1 MKRSNIRAFILGV
14 LVTVIVM
21 STAAP
26 AVASTMKAAQL
37 YYNNIK
43 IRLNGEELVPKDA
56 TGKVVEP
63 FAIDGTTYLPI
74 RAISSALGLNVSWD
88 GATQTVVLG
97 NDPEYNQPAKWLGE
111 MTPFMGDINEY
122 MYDED
127 EKDAFTSNEGDK
139 FSRYIVTNPDV
150 TYHLDGE
157 YTRFTGTFYLNKA
170 NYNTNTISRRYTVYV
185 DGVMAYQT
193 EPIMVGHTPESFEI
207 DVTGATE
214 LKIVTEARN
223 HTLTDFGP
231 WRFEGTYGSGVL
243 LGNAALWND

>member
-21 STAAP
+21 SPAAP

-56 TGKVVEP
+56 IGKVVEP

-111 MTPFMGDINEY
+111 MDEFSGDTLEY
-122 MYDED
+122 NDGDHNYD
-127 EKDAFTSNEGDK
+127 TSNTGERFARYMM
-139 FSRYIVTNPDV
+139 FSTPEV
-150 TYHLDGE
+150 TYLLNGE
-157 YTRFTGTFYLNKA
+157 YTKFTGTFYLSDVNKDS
-170 NYNTNTISRRYTVYV
+170 NTISQRYTVYV
-185 DGVMAYQT
+185 DGVKVYQT
-193 EPIMVGHTPESFEI
+193 EPIMTGHMPEEFEI
-207 DVTGATE
+207 DVTDATE
-214 LKIVTEARN
+214 LKILAEARS
-223 HTLTDFGP
+223 HSIVDGSVGE
-231 WRFEGTYGSGVL
+231 WREEVSRGISL
-243 LGNAALWND
+243 IGNAALWND

>member
-111 MTPFMGDINEY
+111 MDEFSGDTLEY
-122 MYDED
+122 NDGDHNYD
-127 EKDAFTSNEGDK
+127 TSNTGERFARYMM
-139 FSRYIVTNPDV
+139 FSTPEV
-150 TYHLDGE
+150 TYLLNGE
-157 YTRFTGTFYLNKA
+157 YTKFTGTFYLSDVNKDS
-170 NYNTNTISRRYTVYV
+170 NTISQRYTVYV
-185 DGVMAYQT
+185 DGVKVYQT
-193 EPIMVGHTPESFEI
+193 EPIMTGHMPEEFEI
-207 DVTGATE
+207 DVTDATE
-214 LKIVTEARN
+214 LKILAEARS
-223 HTLTDFGP
+223 HSIVDGSVGE
-231 WRFEGTYGSGVL
+231 WREEVSRGISL
-243 LGNAALWND
+243 IGNAALWNN

>member
-111 MTPFMGDINEY
+111 MDEFSGDTLEY
-122 MYDED
+122 NDGDHNYD
-127 EKDAFTSNEGDK
+127 TSNTGERFARYMM
-139 FSRYIVTNPDV
+139 FSTPEV
-150 TYHLDGE
+150 TYLLNGE
-157 YTRFTGTFYLNKA
+157 YTKFTGTFYLSDVNKDS
-170 NYNTNTISRRYTVYV
+170 NTISQRYTVYV
-185 DGVMAYQT
+185 DGVKVYQT
-193 EPIMVGHTPESFEI
+193 EPIMTGHMPEEFEI
-207 DVTGATE
+207 DVTDATE
-214 LKIVTEARN
+214 LKILAEARS
-223 HTLTDFGP
+223 HSIVDGSVGE
-231 WRFEGTYGSGVL
+231 WREEVSRGISL
-243 LGNAALWND
+243 IGNAALWND

>member
-43 IRLNGEELVPKDA
+43 IRLNGEELIPKDA

-97 NDPEYNQPAKWLGE
+97 NDPEYNQPAMWLKDMQTSEGS
-111 MTPFMGDINEY
+111 TYVNYQGY
-122 MYDED
+122 KED
-127 EKDAFTSNEGDK
+127 YYLANNGKEFDNYIRFAGNKTSYLLN
-139 FSRYIVTNPDV
+139 
-150 TYHLDGE
+150 GE
-157 YTRFTGTFYLNKA
+157 YTKFTGTFYLADVNKNDEGWA
-170 NYNTNTISRRYTVYV
+170 RRFKIYV
-185 DGVMAYQT
+185 DDVLVYTSEPIKKGVMPQ
-193 EPIMVGHTPESFEI
+193 EFEI
-207 DVTGATE
+207 DVTDAYKLT
-214 LKIVTEARN
+214 ITCEARQEIPPTEEWIN
-223 HTLTDFGP
+223 SSTQSNGP
-231 WRFEGTYGSGVL
+231 E
-243 LGNAALWND
+243 LGDAALWND